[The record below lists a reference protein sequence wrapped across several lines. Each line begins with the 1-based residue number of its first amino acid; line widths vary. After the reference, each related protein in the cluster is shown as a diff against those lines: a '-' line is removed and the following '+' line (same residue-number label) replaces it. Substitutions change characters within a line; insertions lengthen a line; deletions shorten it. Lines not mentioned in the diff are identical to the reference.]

1 MKRRSLGESFAAAM
15 DGVGQVLRTE
25 RNMKIHLLAATLAVL
40 AGWFCKIS
48 RVEWGIL
55 VLTIFLVL
63 VTETINTAIEKS
75 IDLITPAYHPL
86 AGLAKNMA
94 AGAVLLAA
102 VSAVIIAFIIF
113 APRLGGIF
121 G

>member
-1 MKRRSLGESFAAAM
+1 MKRRGLGESFAAAI
-15 DGVGQVLRTE
+15 DGVRQVVRTE

-40 AGWFCKIS
+40 AGWFFKIS

-63 VTETINTAIEKS
+63 VTETINTAVEKS
-75 IDLITPAYHPL
+75 IDLVTPTYHPL
-86 AGLAKNMA
+86 AGLAKNLA

-102 VSAVIIAFIIF
+102 VNAIIIAFILF
-113 APRLGGIF
+113 SARLVRLF
-121 G
+121 